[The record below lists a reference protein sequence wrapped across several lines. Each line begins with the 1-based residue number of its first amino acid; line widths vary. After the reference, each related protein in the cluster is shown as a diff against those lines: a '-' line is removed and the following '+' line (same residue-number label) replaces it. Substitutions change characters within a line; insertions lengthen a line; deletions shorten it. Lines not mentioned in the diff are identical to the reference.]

1 MMNISPECGSQV
13 QVPLQEGNAAL
24 HRAQR
29 RGGEGD
35 QRHDDWDNDDQRHDD
50 RDNDDQ
56 HHDDNND
63 KLNVAKETEGRAFGV
78 TKSRIYQSITWRT
91 PFTQF

>member
-1 MMNISPECGSQV
+1 MNISPECGSQV

-29 RGGEGD
+29 RGGEDD
-35 QRHDDWDNDDQRHDD
+35 QRHDDRDNDDQRHDD

-78 TKSRIYQSITWRT
+78 TKSRIYQSIT
-91 PFTQF
+91 

>member
-1 MMNISPECGSQV
+1 MNISPECGSQV

-24 HRAQR
+24 YRAQR
-29 RGGEGD
+29 RGGEG
-35 QRHDDWDNDDQRHDD
+35 DQRHDD

-78 TKSRIYQSITWRT
+78 TKSRIYQSIT
-91 PFTQF
+91 

>member
-29 RGGEGD
+29 RGGE
-35 QRHDDWDNDDQRHDD
+35 DDQRHDD

-78 TKSRIYQSITWRT
+78 TKSRIYQSIT
-91 PFTQF
+91 

>member
-1 MMNISPECGSQV
+1 MNISPECGSQV

-29 RGGEGD
+29 RGGEDD

-50 RDNDDQ
+50 RDDDDQ

>member
-1 MMNISPECGSQV
+1 MNISPECGSQV

-35 QRHDDWDNDDQRHDD
+35 QRHDDRDD
-50 RDNDDQ
+50 DDQ

-78 TKSRIYQSITWRT
+78 TKSRIYQSIT
-91 PFTQF
+91 